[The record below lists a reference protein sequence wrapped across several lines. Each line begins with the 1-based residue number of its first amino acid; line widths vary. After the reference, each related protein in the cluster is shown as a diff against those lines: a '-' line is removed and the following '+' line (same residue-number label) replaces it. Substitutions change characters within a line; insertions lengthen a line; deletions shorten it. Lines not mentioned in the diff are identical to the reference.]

1 MKLPPAVKLLRSEVS
16 PCGEV
21 GKLNFTL
28 REAQSFTMAQAIT
41 SHRHSRYF
49 TKTSFCR
56 FAFCGISCLIW
67 RNCVPTDLNH
77 LNATVR
83 WTVARW
89 VGTQRHLNFCPF
101 PAEAKMQTNLAG
113 TSKNP
118 ERDSVRDFYLLL
130 FHSSLFTKAAS
141 GILEK

>member
-1 MKLPPAVKLLRSEVS
+1 M
-16 PCGEV
+16 
-21 GKLNFTL
+21 
-28 REAQSFTMAQAIT
+28 T
-41 SHRHSRYF
+41 SHRHRRYF

-89 VGTQRHLNFCPF
+89 VGPQRHLNFCPF
-101 PAEAKMQTNLAG
+101 PAEEKCKPIWPILPKIPNATAFGIFMYYFFTIHSSRKPRAG
-113 TSKNP
+113 FWRSNRQEVLSIALSKN
-118 ERDSVRDFYLLL
+118 RDIFVSR
-130 FHSSLFTKAAS
+130 K
-141 GILEK
+141 E